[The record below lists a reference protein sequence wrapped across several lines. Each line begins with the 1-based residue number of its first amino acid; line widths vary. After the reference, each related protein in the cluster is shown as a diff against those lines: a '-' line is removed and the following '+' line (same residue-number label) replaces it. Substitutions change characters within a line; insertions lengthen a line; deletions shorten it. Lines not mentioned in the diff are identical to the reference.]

1 MALSQSL
8 SQSHRHLGEQ
18 EGSAVVEFVFVS
30 SLLIFLLLG
39 VLQLG
44 LVLHVRN
51 TVQDAASEGA
61 RWAALADSSLAE
73 GHARTQTLIETAVG
87 AQYARDIQTGY
98 DTWLGQPATVV
109 TVRAPVPLL
118 GLWGPPHL
126 LEVSGHAAREV
137 IG

>member
-1 MALSQSL
+1 MAQ
-8 SQSHRHLGEQ
+8 SQSHRHLAEQ

-30 SLLIFLLLG
+30 SLLIFLVLG

-73 GHARTQTLIETAVG
+73 GHIRTEDLIRSAVG
-87 AQYARDIQTGY
+87 SQYASDIQVGY
-98 DTWLGQPATVV
+98 QAWLGQPATVV

-118 GLWGPPHL
+118 GLWGAPRL

-137 IG
+137 IE